1 MAAAAAAARNG
12 CAVQVADNSTLVPTL
27 QQKAA
32 VATQQPL
39 LVIVPFNV
47 SLGRGLAAGAIQV
60 RRCVACP
67 LVMLLLSSVR
77 SITCSTQSLRPL
89 TRIVGNPIRS

>member
-39 LVIVPFNV
+39 LVMVPFNV

-77 SITCSTQSLRPL
+77 SITCSTQSPGYSLE
-89 TRIVGNPIRS
+89 